1 MMRAQAIDARRRMSR
16 GGHPASLTSLCTPP
30 TLRDPNFT
38 RRAPPVPSKGSGCA
52 MRHRLGRLLMLS
64 TGTAL
69 LLMDPAI
76 AHDRQLERSRREL
89 AHPKVELGRAYAK
102 KQKWYVRAHR
112 QIRFTRDSAA
122 LSLADEHDLLL
133 IARAAQVH
141 RDYVLCVVGSAHSSS
156 SQAANQRS
164 NQRVQVVTEFLERSG
179 DVPPNRLLSAGA
191 MRAFDIQAQNHGSV
205 SSHEPDSVE
214 VEVLARAADL

>member
-1 MMRAQAIDARRRMSR
+1 MRALAINARRRMR
-16 GGHPASLTSLCTPP
+16 GGGHPASLPSLFIAPAHSQ
-30 TLRDPNFT
+30 PNS
-38 RRAPPVPSKGSGCA
+38 RRRVPPVQSNGSGSA
-52 MRHRLGRLLMLS
+52 MRHRLGRLLMLGI
-64 TGTAL
+64 GTAL
-69 LLMDPAI
+69 LLVDPAI
-76 AHDRQLERSRREL
+76 SHDGQLERSRRES
-89 AHPKVELGRAYAK
+89 AHRKVELGRAYAK

-112 QIRFTRDSAA
+112 QISFSRDSAA

-156 SQAANQRS
+156 NRAANLRS